1 MKLTEK
7 TLSKEYKFN
16 GKIINLR
23 VDTALLPDGK
33 TAAREVV
40 EHRGGVCVLPLTDK
54 NEILMV
60 RQFRYPYMEELIEIP
75 AGKRD
80 SFEEEPL
87 ACGKREL
94 KEETGLDGAYM
105 EQFHTFSA
113 PERDPRE
120 RVITIAY
127 YALVKIQEVKGGDD
141 AASARWFPLDDIP
154 SLAFDHDYILRMATQ
169 RLREQIHFQPI
180 GFELLPEKFTLKELQ
195 LLYEAIL
202 GINFDR
208 RNFSK
213 KMLHLEILTDLEET
227 VWPTPKREAK
237 LYKFNA
243 EKYEELKRKG
253 FRLEF

>member
-1 MKLTEK
+1 MMEENK
-7 TLSKEYKFN
+7 Y
-16 GKIINLR
+16 
-23 VDTALLPDGK
+23 
-33 TAAREVV
+33 
-40 EHRGGVCVLPLTDK
+40 CY
-54 NEILMV
+54 
-60 RQFRYPYMEELIEIP
+60 RYPHPAVTTDCVIFGFDGERLQVLLIERGIDP
-75 AGKRD
+75 YKGRWAFPGGFLKMD
-80 SFEEEPL
+80 ETAEEGAL
-87 ACGKREL
+87 REL
-94 KEETGLDGAYM
+94 KEETGLEGAYM

-141 AASARWFPLDDIP
+141 AASARWFPLDEIP

-169 RLREQIHFQPI
+169 RLRERIHFQPI

-208 RNFSK
+208 RNFAK
-213 KMLHLEILTDLEET
+213 KMMHLEILTDLEET